1 MSTKIDLPGGGWAEI
16 KDPEELTNRERKLLR
31 RHAFGARELRGKL
44 LATGIKPGTKVQDIP
59 DDLEEKLLG
68 QLTAEDLEGADGIQ
82 AAFIVAYTASWSLTA
97 PDGNPLPLPTM
108 ETVDDLPGPIYDAL
122 SSATSEL
129 GDGGLDTT
137 VDGATDPGSPTGPS
151 PA

>member
-82 AAFIVAYTASWSLTA
+82 AAFIVAYTASWSL
-97 PDGNPLPLPTM
+97 DRPLPTM
-108 ETVDDLPGPIYDAL
+108 ETVDDLPGQVFDAIAE
-122 SSATSEL
+122 ATVDL
-129 GDGGLDTT
+129 GDGSLDTG
-137 VDGATDPGSPTGPS
+137 VDGAVDPASPTGPS
-151 PA
+151 AG